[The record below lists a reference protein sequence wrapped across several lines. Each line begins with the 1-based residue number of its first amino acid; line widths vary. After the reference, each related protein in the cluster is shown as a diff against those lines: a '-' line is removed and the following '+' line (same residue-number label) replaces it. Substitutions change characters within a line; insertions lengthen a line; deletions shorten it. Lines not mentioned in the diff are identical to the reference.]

1 MVILGH
7 TGVGKSC
14 LAARFAKGHY
24 QEHGETTIGA
34 AFLTHTLHINADTI
48 LKIELWDTAG
58 QERYHSLAP
67 MYYRGAQAALVVYD
81 ISNSDS
87 LRRAKLWVKE
97 LRQANGDDVVI
108 GLAGNKVD
116 LATGNQRQVAK
127 REVAEYAEENGLTFM
142 ETSAR
147 LGDNVMEIFMDVARQ
162 VVAKQPASALQKPSG
177 SFPAP
182 KLKPE
187 ESGPCCGGVITESMA
202 ARAALSSAKPKAT
215 AKTKPT
221 NSTTKQITTK
231 VQNTTV
237 VSATTATSTTTKKST
252 ATKKSTTT
260 TISTTT
266 TTISTTTPK
275 PTTTTTITTTELPI
289 ISITTEMTETVTEDA
304 DGSQSEILDNSDAIA
319 DYEEEASLP
328 NATASSNIDHTTTI
342 TANKKG
348 LIIITTTS
356 NDKKNSRK
364 TSQKS
369 KSKLPLVLGL
379 ISGGLTIIGL
389 LGCLII
395 YALIHRRKIKIFNRS
410 EGRKKN
416 NRLKGL
422 TDSTSTIPD
431 GSSSQR

>member
-1 MVILGH
+1 
-7 TGVGKSC
+7 
-14 LAARFAKGHY
+14 
-24 QEHGETTIGA
+24 
-34 AFLTHTLHINADTI
+34 
-48 LKIELWDTAG
+48 
-58 QERYHSLAP
+58 
-67 MYYRGAQAALVVYD
+67 
-81 ISNSDS
+81 
-87 LRRAKLWVKE
+87 
-97 LRQANGDDVVI
+97 
-108 GLAGNKVD
+108 
-116 LATGNQRQVAK
+116 
-127 REVAEYAEENGLTFM
+127 
-142 ETSAR
+142 
-147 LGDNVMEIFMDVARQ
+147 
-162 VVAKQPASALQKPSG
+162 
-177 SFPAP
+177 
-182 KLKPE
+182 
-187 ESGPCCGGVITESMA
+187 MA

-252 ATKKSTTT
+252 ATKKS
-260 TISTTT
+260 TT